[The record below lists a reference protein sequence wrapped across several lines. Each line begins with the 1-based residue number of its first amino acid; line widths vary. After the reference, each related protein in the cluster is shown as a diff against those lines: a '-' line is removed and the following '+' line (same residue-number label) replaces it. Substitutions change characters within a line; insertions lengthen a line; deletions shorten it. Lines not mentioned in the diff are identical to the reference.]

1 MNTLPFEKQVQV
13 ISALTEGCS
22 IRSAERL
29 TDINR
34 NTIMSLGLRIG
45 DGCERLHDG
54 MMRDLQVNQIELDE
68 QWDFIQ
74 KKQKRV
80 RTGDPAEFGDVW
92 LFVALA
98 ATQKAVLSY
107 LVGKRT
113 TENTYALARDLRA
126 RIVNRPQITSDGYA
140 PYVGAVEAACGWDVD
155 YAVLTKKYVGDSNLP
170 DAAHRYSPGH
180 VAGIEKTVIRGIPD
194 SEKISTSYVER
205 FNLSSRMQMRRFT
218 RLSNGFS
225 KKLESHRAA
234 VALWVSFY
242 NLCRVHETLRCT
254 PAMALGVSDHI
265 WTIDELVQAALAPQG
280 VPPLPQPTP
289 QTTLRPGYSPLKLRV
304 IPGGKMT
311 KPKN

>member
-1 MNTLPFEKQVQV
+1 MNILPFDKQVQV

-22 IRSAERL
+22 IRSTERL
-29 TDINR
+29 TDVNR
-34 NTIMSLGLRIG
+34 NTIMSLSLRVG

-74 KKQKRV
+74 KKQKRMQ
-80 RTGDPAEFGDVW
+80 TGDPAEFGDVW

-113 TENTYALARDLRA
+113 TENTYALANDLRA

-140 PYVGAVEAACGWDVD
+140 PYVGAIESAFGWNVD
-155 YAVLTKKYVGDSNLP
+155 YSVLTKEYGGDSNLL

-180 VAGIEKTVIRGIPD
+180 VIGIDKTVIRGRPNED
-194 SEKISTSYVER
+194 LISTSYVER

-218 RLSNGFS
+218 RSSNGFS

-234 VALWVSFY
+234 FALCVSFY
-242 NLCRVHETLRCT
+242 NLCRVYETLRCT

-265 WTIDELVQAALAPQG
+265 WTIGELVQAALAPQD

-289 QTTLRPGYSPLKLRV
+289 QTTIRAGYTPLKLRV

-311 KPKN
+311 KPR